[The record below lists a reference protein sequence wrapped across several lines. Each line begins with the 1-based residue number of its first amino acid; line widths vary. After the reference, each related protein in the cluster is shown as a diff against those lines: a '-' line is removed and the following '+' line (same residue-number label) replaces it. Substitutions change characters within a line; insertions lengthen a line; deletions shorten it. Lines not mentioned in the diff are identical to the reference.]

1 MFRYYLLLASSSAFS
16 RIENICH
23 SIWSPHTVWTQTLVE
38 EVHVD
43 HLRGGGGE
51 DAEEAGQGGWG
62 EHRDAAARHR
72 QTG

>member
-1 MFRYYLLLASSSAFS
+1 MYVQIVQILLASAFS

-43 HLRGGGGE
+43 HLSAGGGE
-51 DAEEAGQGGWG
+51 DAEEAGQGGGG
-62 EHRDAAARHR
+62 EHRDAARHR